1 MSYYPDLTP
10 CDYFGFDH
18 QGHLLAVGWLDG
30 TQEYSSGSVT
40 EEDYRH
46 LSMLIE
52 TAFQPFHSMGAH
64 QCNLCQF
71 DGVSG
76 NKNIFIPDKGDILVA
91 PELILHYI
99 NQHHY
104 LHPKRFI
111 TAMRRIESTTTMDYK
126 KQLLANHGQFLLKGN
141 QS

>member
-1 MSYYPDLTP
+1 MSCYPDLTP

-46 LSMLIE
+46 LETLIE
-52 TAFQPFHSMGAH
+52 TAFQPLLIMGSH

-76 NKNIFIPDKGDILVA
+76 YKNLFIPDQGAILVA

-104 LHPKRFI
+104 LPPKRFM
-111 TAMRRIESTTTMDYK
+111 TAMRRIESTTTLDYK
-126 KQLLANHGQFLLKGN
+126 KQLLATHGQFLLKGN